1 MPQVPRVRIIKNNW
15 WGNPNTSFLIRREMY
30 ISGASRK
37 CLELSE
43 KMDGADLFQ
52 VQRQLSHPNS
62 IKAVCLL
69 VKSLIFSNVLGL
81 GIKDT

>member
-1 MPQVPRVRIIKNNW
+1 MGKPQYII
-15 WGNPNTSFLIRREMY
+15 PNKTTVCEMY

-43 KMDGADLFQ
+43 KMDGTDLFQ

-62 IKAVCLL
+62 IKAGCLL
-69 VKSLIFSNVLGL
+69 VTALIFSNVLGL